1 MGLGVQARNEQA
13 IAARTRK
20 YRGAWREVSGQR
32 ATMRRDRPAAMMPST
47 ISTPFMRNGTTGPIA
62 LRHQP

>member
-1 MGLGVQARNEQA
+1 MWDSVQARNVQA

-32 ATMRRDRPAAMMPST
+32 ATMRRDRPAAMMAST
-47 ISTPFMRNGTTGPIA
+47 VLDPFMGKGATG
-62 LRHQP
+62 